1 LLTPFHNMALMCPDT
16 TAMDID
22 QHTKIFAEAAAELA
36 EWGNGILKQQQ
47 D

>member
-1 LLTPFHNMALMCPDT
+1 MCPDT
-16 TAMDID
+16 TPMDID

-47 D
+47 E